1 MLNHRGSARQAARR
15 RLENNE
21 AMAAVSATQAGSAPN
36 DARDPTSQHQRVLV
50 ARQAHTNKWAVLG
63 LVVIGTFMTTL
74 DASIV
79 NISLPSI
86 ARTFHTPFG
95 GAVEWVIIAYL
106 IAIAAT
112 LLTFGRLSDL
122 IGRKPV
128 WVAGLVVFTLGSA
141 LCGAASSLPWL
152 VAARIFQGLGGALL
166 FAPSM
171 AIITDA
177 FPAGERGLALGLATV
192 VAALGV
198 SAGPTLG
205 GLITEQASWRW
216 IFYLNVPLG
225 VLDLLVTW
233 RVLGNVRRRTAQSFD
248 SAGAG
253 LLAVGVST
261 LTLGLSFGQAWG
273 WTSARLLTCLAIS
286 LVVLIVAAVVERRVR
301 HPIIDLTLLHNRVFA
316 SSLLSMTLAMLALF
330 AVNLLLP
337 FYFEAL
343 RGFSIATSGVLLTPL
358 PLTIAVVAPVSGRL
372 ADRIGSRGLAAGGL
386 AIACLGLFLLAGLDA
401 HSSLW
406 DIIWRLTV
414 TGLGQGL
421 FQSPNAR
428 ALMNA
433 APADEQ
439 GESSGLLATARVVG
453 QSLSVALAGAI
464 FAGFGGATAARILVA
479 PAQQSVL
486 VAGEFSALQRTFLSG
501 FRAALLAC
509 AVVVAIGIGTAL
521 VRGHE
526 RSPAARIKHESALRR
541 GKEL

>member
-1 MLNHRGSARQAARR
+1 MEGCSVDQVARR
-15 RLENNE
+15 WLAENE
-21 AMAAVSATQAGSAPN
+21 AMVVVRAAPPGSVGN
-36 DARDPTSQHQRVLV
+36 DVEDRASQHQTEPV
-50 ARQAHTNKWAVLG
+50 ARQAHANKWAILG
-63 LVVIGTFMTTL
+63 LVVLGTFMTTL
-74 DASIV
+74 DTSIV

-86 ARTFHTPFG
+86 ARTFHAPFG

-106 IAIAAT
+106 VVIAAT
-112 LLTFGRLSDL
+112 LLTFGRVSDL

-128 WVAGLVVFTLGSA
+128 WVAGLVLFTLGSA

-152 VAARIFQGLGGALL
+152 IAARIFQGLGGALL

-171 AIITDA
+171 AIVTDA
-177 FPAGERGLALGLATV
+177 FPAAERGLALGLTTV

-205 GLITEQASWRW
+205 GVITEQASWRW

-233 RVLGNVRRRTAQSFD
+233 RVLGNVRRRTAQPFD
-248 SAGAG
+248 PAGAG
-253 LLAVGVST
+253 LLAVGFST
-261 LTLGLSFGQAWG
+261 LALGLSFGQAWG
-273 WTSARLLTCLAIS
+273 WASARLLTCLAVS
-286 LVVLIVAAVVERRVR
+286 VVALSAAAVVERRVR

-316 SSLLSMTLAMLALF
+316 SSLLSMMLAMLALF
-330 AVNLLLP
+330 AVSFLLP

-343 RGFSIATSGVLLTPL
+343 RGFSVGTSGVLLTPL
-358 PLTIAVVAPVSGRL
+358 PLTIAVIAPVSGWL
-372 ADRIGSRGLAAGGL
+372 ADRMGSRGLAAGGL
-386 AIACLGLFLLAGLDA
+386 AIACLGLLLLAGLDA
-401 HSSLW
+401 HSSTW
-406 DIIWRLTV
+406 DIIWRLAI

-421 FQSPNAR
+421 FQSPNTR

-433 APADEQ
+433 APRDEQ

-464 FAGFGGATAARILVA
+464 FASFGGATAARTLVA
-479 PAQQSVL
+479 PAPHGML
-486 VAGEFSALQRTFLSG
+486 VAGELSALQRTFLSG

-509 AVVVAIGIGTAL
+509 AAFAAIGIGTAL

-526 RSPAARIKHESALRR
+526 RSPAARIKHEHENASRIV
-541 GKEL
+541 E

>member
-1 MLNHRGSARQAARR
+1 VEGGSADQAARR
-15 RLENNE
+15 WLEDIK
-21 AMAAVSATQAGSAPN
+21 AMAAVSAAPAGSALN
-36 DARDPTSQHQRVLV
+36 DAQDATGQHQRE
-50 ARQAHTNKWAVLG
+50 ATERQGHTNKWTVLG
-63 LVVIGTFMTTL
+63 LVVLGTFMMTL

-86 ARTFHTPFG
+86 ARTFHAPFG

-106 IAIAAT
+106 VVIAAA
-112 LLTFGRLSDL
+112 LLTFGRVSD
-122 IGRKPV
+122 IIERKPV
-128 WVAGLVVFTLGSA
+128 WVAGLVCFTLGSA
-141 LCGAASSLPWL
+141 LCGAASSLAWL
-152 VAARIFQGLGGALL
+152 IAARIFQGLGGALL
-166 FAPSM
+166 FAPGM

-177 FPAGERGLALGLATV
+177 FPAAERGLALGLTTV

-205 GLITEQASWRW
+205 GVITEQASWRW

-248 SAGAG
+248 PTGAG
-253 LLAVGVST
+253 LLAVGFST
-261 LTLGLSFGQAWG
+261 LALGLSFGQAWG
-273 WTSARLLTCLAIS
+273 WTSARPLTCLAVS
-286 LVVLIVAAVVERRVR
+286 VVALIAAAVVERRLR

-330 AVNLLLP
+330 AVSFLLP

-343 RGFSIATSGVLLTPL
+343 RGFSVATSGLLLTPL

-386 AIACLGLFLLAGLDA
+386 AIACLGLLLLAGLDA
-401 HSSLW
+401 HSSQW
-406 DIIWRLTV
+406 DIIWRLAV

-433 APADEQ
+433 APRDEQ

-464 FAGFGGATAARILVA
+464 FASFGGATAARTLVA
-479 PAQQSVL
+479 PAQQGML
-486 VAGEFSALQRTFLSG
+486 VAGELSALQRTFLSS
-501 FRAALLAC
+501 FRAALFAC
-509 AVVVAIGIGTAL
+509 AVFAAIGIGTAL

-526 RSPAARIKHESALRR
+526 GSAGARIKHEHAPRMRR
-541 GKEL
+541 DL